1 MKNKRLKLSLLIIFS
16 VILVLVASFLIYFF
30 TLNKEI
36 DLSLIKKDSSSVT
49 RIFYF
54 DYESRKE
61 RIGEARE
68 LENESIFSY
77 KSEWTPIFDMPKNLV
92 NAFVAVEDKRFY
104 DHSGVDF
111 LRTCKAVFNYIF
123 SKNKTSFGGS
133 TITQQLIKNL
143 TGENETTPKRK
154 MQEILRALNLE
165 TRLTKSEI
173 LEAYL
178 NVVYLSNKCY
188 GVGAGAKLY
197 FDKEIDELTL
207 SECAMLAAI
216 VKSPS
221 SYNPYK
227 NYGRNLSRRNIVLKE
242 MLSQGYITDSEYNE
256 AINESAEI
264 NTNIENEIK
273 QGTFSW
279 FTELLISDVSKDL
292 AKAKNIPT
300 EQARA
305 LILRGGYN
313 IYATIDPSV
322 QNALEN
328 AYNNS
333 TYFVT
338 KDSPE
343 SSAVAIDP
351 YTSDILGVIGSSHK
365 KEGNLVF
372 NRAVSAKRPPGSTIK
387 PLSVYAPSIDKDLI
401 TYTTIFEDSPTKEEN
416 GVPWPK
422 NSPDRYRGNMPVY
435 YALAHSVNT
444 VAVKILK
451 NLGIST
457 SFNYLDKFGISYDR
471 QKDANESSLALGQL
485 TNGVSL
491 LEMTNAYSAFV
502 NGGSVGTPKSYLYV
516 TDNRGSKILEKE
528 SKSTAV
534 ISRETSEIM
543 RQMLKN
549 VVSEGTASSLKL
561 NNQNVEVGGKTG
573 SSSNFEDR
581 WFIGFT
587 PDYVLGVWTGYDTP
601 KPLATG
607 HNPSISIFG
616 DTVNKLYDEN
626 EESYFEESDSLIKLD
641 ICIDSGMISKRACER
656 DERGSRVVTAYYK
669 AGTEPKEKCKNHISS
684 YIDIKSGE
692 RAHLFTPFFRKK
704 RIYFYRENEAE

>member
-1 MKNKRLKLSLLIIFS
+1 MKNKRLKISLLIIFS
-16 VILVLVASFLIYFF
+16 AILVLSASFLIYFF
-30 TLNKEI
+30 TLNREI

-49 RIFYF
+49 RIYYF
-54 DYESRKE
+54 DYESRGE

-68 LENESIFSY
+68 LEDEAIFSY
-77 KSEWTPIFDMPKNLV
+77 KSEWTPIYDMPKNLI

-111 LRTCKAVFNYIF
+111 LRTGKAVFNYFF

-178 NVVYLSNKCY
+178 NVVYLSQKCY
-188 GVGAGAKLY
+188 GVGAGAMLY
-197 FDKEIDELTL
+197 FDKEIDELSL
-207 SECAMLAAI
+207 GECAMLAAI

-221 SYNPYK
+221 SYNPYT
-227 NYGRNLSRRNIVLKE
+227 NYAKNLSRRNVVLKE
-242 MLSQGYITDSEYNE
+242 MLSQGYISQEEYDEALSE
-256 AINESAEI
+256 SVEI
-264 NTNIENEIK
+264 NANIENEIK

-279 FTELLISDVSKDL
+279 FTELLIDDVSRDL
-292 AKAKNIPT
+292 AKLKNISV

-313 IYATIDPSV
+313 IYATIDPKV
-322 QNALEN
+322 QSALEEAYSTN
-328 AYNNS
+328 AYFAS
-333 TYFVT
+333 
-338 KDSPE
+338 KGAPE
-343 SSAVAIDP
+343 SAAIAIDP
-351 YTSDILGVIGSSHK
+351 YTSDVLGVVGSSHK
-365 KEGNLVF
+365 KDGNLVF
-372 NRAVSAKRPPGSTIK
+372 NRAVNAKRPPGSTIK
-387 PLSVYAPSIDKDLI
+387 PLSVYAPSVDKDLI
-401 TYTTIFEDSPTKEEN
+401 TYTTIFEDSPTKDEN
-416 GVPWPK
+416 GTLWPK

-485 TNGVSL
+485 TNGTSL

-502 NGGSVGTPKSYLYV
+502 NGGRVNAPRSYLFV
-516 TDNRGSKILEKE
+516 TDSRGNKILEKQSE
-528 SKSTAV
+528 WRAV

-543 RQMLKN
+543 REMLKN
-549 VVSEGTASSLKL
+549 VVSEGTAASLKL
-561 NNQNVEVGGKTG
+561 NNENIELGGKTG

-587 PDYVLGVWTGYDTP
+587 PDYVLGAWTGYDTP
-601 KPLATG
+601 KPLGTSQ
-607 HNPSISIFG
+607 NPSIKVFS
-616 DTVNKLYDEN
+616 DAVNKLYDED
-626 EESYFEESDSLIKLD
+626 EKSHFEEPNSLIKLNV
-641 ICIDSGMISKRACER
+641 CIDSGLIAQHSCER
-656 DERGSRVVTAYYK
+656 DERGSRVITAYYK
-669 AGTEPKEKCKNHISS
+669 AGSEPTEKCKNHVSS
-684 YIDIKSGE
+684 FIDTKSGE
-692 RAHLFTPFFRKK
+692 RASIFTPFFRKK
-704 RIYFYRENEAE
+704 RIYYFKDSNSD